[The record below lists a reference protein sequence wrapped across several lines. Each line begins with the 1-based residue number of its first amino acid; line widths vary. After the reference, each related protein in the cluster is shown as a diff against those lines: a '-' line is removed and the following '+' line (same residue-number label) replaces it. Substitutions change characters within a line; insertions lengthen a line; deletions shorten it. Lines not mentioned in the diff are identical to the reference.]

1 MLIGSDEND
10 TGLNILRKAV
20 NTPTE
25 GAKREH
31 LLRIADR
38 LGPLAKPLAA
48 DLRPLTTDSSLG
60 EYARVVLAKIDP
72 KME

>member
-1 MLIGSDEND
+1 MREAC
-10 TGLNILRKAV
+10 AV
-20 NTPTE
+20 E
-25 GAKREH
+25 
-31 LLRIADR
+31 LLYKVAARAARHFEIADR